1 MNLPFQP
8 TCVLAFLAVLQ
19 TTSATIVQAGIVQA
33 SGASTVQRSTVQR
46 SIVYVSTPHDL
57 ISIAGYEPPDN
68 GGPSRS
74 GGSGT
79 RYVNPTSELAP

>member
-33 SGASTVQRSTVQR
+33 SGASTVQR